1 MAGNDCAGIVEAC
14 AMRVARLDADGA
26 PLVGA
31 TNAYVSDALVSL
43 AVTPVYAEGTEHEQT
58 NGCGV
63 PVVSYKA
70 PDKFKRV
77 DLRLE
82 FATPDPELQ
91 EILVSGFTLLTN
103 AGDTVGFQFPRI
115 GTAYEDHG
123 VSMELW
129 SAAIVGGDQD
139 GALPWWRSILAKTK
153 NWRPDPRTL
162 DNSVQTTVLLGQG
175 LENPGIGDGPV
186 YDFDTLATQALDAA
200 FQMVRDTDVPTTQ
213 CGYIPIAAEV

>member
-14 AMRVARLDADGA
+14 ALRVARLDENGA
-26 PLVGA
+26 PAIGA
-31 TNAYVSDALVSL
+31 TNLYVSDALVSL
-43 AVTPVYAEGTEHEQT
+43 AVTPVYAEGTEHEQP

-82 FATPDPELQ
+82 IATPDPELQ
-91 EILVSGFTLLTN
+91 ELLVVGFTLLTEG
-103 AGDTVGFQFPRI
+103 GDTRGFQFPRI
-115 GTAYEDHG
+115 GEAYVDHG
-123 VSMELW
+123 VSLELW
-129 SAAIVGGDQD
+129 SAAIVDGDQD
-139 GALPWWRSILAKTK
+139 GAFPWWRSILPKTK

-175 LENPGIGDGPV
+175 LENTGIGDGPV
-186 YDFDTLATQALDAA
+186 YDFDALAAEPLDAA
-200 FQMVRDTDVPTTQ
+200 YQIVRDTDVPAAV
-213 CGYIPIAAEV
+213 CGYQAIVAEA